1 MKQTLAML
9 FVTALALVS
18 LVGCGEKKGGSAVS
32 GRPKSEMSEKKKDLP
47 RGDDMSGTDAN
58 DESVTGD
65 GMMGDELDDTDG
77 SARRSAGRRSAA
89 ASASGRSRYFGSG
102 KTYLNPETEKS
113 ANAQLRSN
121 GRSLTGMTLDSNDL
135 RYRRMLSNGRVR
147 DTDGFL
153 FDGENTHFNTLR

>member
-1 MKQTLAML
+1 MKKTLAML
-9 FVTALALVS
+9 CLTALALVS

-47 RGDDMSGTDAN
+47 RSDDMSGKDAN
-58 DESVTGD
+58 DKSITGD
-65 GMMGDELDDTDG
+65 GMVGDKMKD
-77 SARRSAGRRSAA
+77 AGRRAAAAARSAA
-89 ASASGRSRYFGSG
+89 GRSRYYGIPSTDAQSRSG
-102 KTYLNPETEKS
+102 
-113 ANAQLRSN
+113 
-121 GRSLTGMTLDSNDL
+121 GRSLTGIDLNSNDL

>member
-1 MKQTLAML
+1 MKKTLAML
-9 FVTALALVS
+9 CLTALALVS

-47 RGDDMSGTDAN
+47 RGDDMSGKDAN
-58 DESVTGD
+58 DKSITGD
-65 GMMGDELDDTDG
+65 GMVGDKMKD
-77 SARRSAGRRSAA
+77 AGRRAAATARSAA
-89 ASASGRSRYFGSG
+89 GRSRYYGIPSTDAQSRSG
-102 KTYLNPETEKS
+102 
-113 ANAQLRSN
+113 
-121 GRSLTGMTLDSNDL
+121 GRSLTGIDLNANDL

>member
-1 MKQTLAML
+1 MKKTLAML
-9 FVTALALVS
+9 CLTALALVS

-47 RGDDMSGTDAN
+47 RGDDMSGKDAN
-58 DESVTGD
+58 DKSITGD
-65 GMMGDELDDTDG
+65 GLVGDKMKD
-77 SARRSAGRRSAA
+77 AGRRAAAAARSAA
-89 ASASGRSRYFGSG
+89 GRSRYYGIPSTDAQSRSG
-102 KTYLNPETEKS
+102 
-113 ANAQLRSN
+113 
-121 GRSLTGMTLDSNDL
+121 GRSLTGIDLNSNDL

>member
-1 MKQTLAML
+1 MKKTLAML
-9 FVTALALVS
+9 CLTALALVS

-47 RGDDMSGTDAN
+47 RGDDMSGKDA
-58 DESVTGD
+58 DDKSITGD
-65 GMMGDELDDTDG
+65 GMVGDKMKD
-77 SARRSAGRRSAA
+77 AGRRAAAAARSAA
-89 ASASGRSRYFGSG
+89 GRSRYYGIPRTDAQSRSG
-102 KTYLNPETEKS
+102 
-113 ANAQLRSN
+113 
-121 GRSLTGMTLDSNDL
+121 GRSLTGIDLNSNDL